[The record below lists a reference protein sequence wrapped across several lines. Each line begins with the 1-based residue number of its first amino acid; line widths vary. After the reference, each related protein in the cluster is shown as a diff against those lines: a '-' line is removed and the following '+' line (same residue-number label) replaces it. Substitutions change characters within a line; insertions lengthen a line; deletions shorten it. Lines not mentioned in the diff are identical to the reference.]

1 MISFWSCVQ
10 HLANSVS
17 QIFFPYLQYF
27 HFLLISPPRQLL
39 PVVEVLQLVHDLV
52 HVTVIVMCGKVVNS
66 AAKGLTRIK
75 EGIKPIRVAS
85 SWGRTYQN
93 LYKSNAQIVQA
104 DVNLFVPCQDI
115 LSGAQSRR
123 QPPPPGLCQT
133 GQSDWAH

>member
-39 PVVEVLQLVHDLV
+39 PVVEILQLVHDLV
-52 HVTVIVMCGKVVNS
+52 HVPVIIMSCQVVNS
-66 AAKGLTRIK
+66 AAKGLTSIK
-75 EGIKPIRVAS
+75 EGIKPICVAS
-85 SWGRTYQN
+85 SRGGTHQN

-104 DVNLFVPCQDI
+104 DVNHFVPCQDI

-123 QPPPPGLCQT
+123 RPPPPGRCQT
-133 GQSDWAH
+133 GQSD